1 MKIKTKTIQLTLPY
15 IHLSKKQKRQLHN
28 LILKILAY
36 ISIIIILTFGMM
48 INNLTD
54 TGFSLASV
62 ITVPAMVY
70 LIILAYANGYIS

>member
-1 MKIKTKTIQLTLPY
+1 
-15 IHLSKKQKRQLHN
+15 
-28 LILKILAY
+28 
-36 ISIIIILTFGMM
+36 MM